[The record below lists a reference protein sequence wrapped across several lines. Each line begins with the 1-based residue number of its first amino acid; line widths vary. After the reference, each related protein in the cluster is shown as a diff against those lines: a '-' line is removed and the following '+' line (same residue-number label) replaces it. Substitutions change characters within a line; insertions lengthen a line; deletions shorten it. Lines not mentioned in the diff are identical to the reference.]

1 MGDSGSQYS
10 VTPAERISDVQLR
23 STEQNENK
31 GSQETQEN
39 VTTENRNSMTQ
50 QPLEDLDLIEPPP
63 PLIEE

>member
-10 VTPAERISDVQLR
+10 VTPTERISDVQLR
-23 STEQNENK
+23 SIEQNENK
-31 GSQETQEN
+31 GSPETQEN

>member
-23 STEQNENK
+23 SIEQNENK
-31 GSQETQEN
+31 GSPETQEN

>member
-10 VTPAERISDVQLR
+10 VTPAERISDVQQR

-31 GSQETQEN
+31 GSPETQEN

>member
-23 STEQNENK
+23 STEQNENR
-31 GSQETQEN
+31 SSPETQEN
-39 VTTENRNSMTQ
+39 VAPENRNSMPQ
-50 QPLEDLDLIEPPP
+50 QALEDLDLIEPPP

>member
-10 VTPAERISDVQLR
+10 VTPAERISDVQQR
-23 STEQNENK
+23 SIEQNENK
-31 GSQETQEN
+31 GSPETQEN